1 MGDGFVLI
9 SFILLC
15 AVTFIIWK
23 ILRVNSKLELL
34 IKIILKQNDTHFKD
48 KYIEEELEKY
58 RDK

>member
-9 SFILLC
+9 SFILFC
-15 AVTFIIWK
+15 AVAIIIWTLLS
-23 ILRVNSKLELL
+23 INSKLELL
-34 IKIILKQNDTHFKD
+34 IKIRLKQNDIHFND